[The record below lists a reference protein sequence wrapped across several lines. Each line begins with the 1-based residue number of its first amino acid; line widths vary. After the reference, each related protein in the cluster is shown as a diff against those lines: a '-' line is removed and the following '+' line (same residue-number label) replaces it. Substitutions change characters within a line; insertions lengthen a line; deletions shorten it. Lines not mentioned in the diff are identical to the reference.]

1 MARSRAALV
10 STADSEFAEI
20 IGWYEDLL
28 ERTTPPVDLVWE
40 PVKIGPTWQW
50 DNGWLLPKHTLG
62 WRVLAWCGVWLR
74 DKKGAPWQFTAEQAR
89 FILWYFALEESGEF
103 TYHSAV
109 LQRLKGWGKDP
120 LAACISVAA
129 MFAEV
134 TFDHWDGDT
143 PVGRE
148 EPSAWIQIV
157 AVAER
162 QTENTMKLFP
172 SLISPEA
179 RKHYGIQVGKTS
191 VYGLADT
198 RQIQAITSNPL
209 TAEGG
214 RPTLVIR
221 NETQNWNS
229 SNGGHDMAGAIEGNV
244 TKSEEG
250 AARMLDICNA
260 PRPGE
265 GSVGELAREAWQSTQ
280 GEYATAAEYGM
291 LYDSLEAPP
300 EAPLSAEDA
309 PAVVESIRGDA
320 TWLSTSRIVKS
331 ILNPANPASESRR
344 KWYNQITATEDAWL
358 EPREVHATAN
368 RDKRLEPDDAIV
380 MFGDGSKS
388 DDATGIVAVRISDG
402 FTQTLH
408 VQQPKAGQIVDR
420 DAVDYAVIQAFAT
433 YRVQAFWFDPSH
445 AKDDDAEGDARFWW
459 PLVDEW
465 HERYSKKLKIWPV
478 RSGNRRHAIAFD
490 MLIPSS
496 QQQFVPACEQLES
509 DVVSGAFQH
518 HGGER
523 LMEHMIN
530 ARRRPNKYGV
540 GIGKEHR
547 ESRHKIDLAVCAVGA
562 RMLWR
567 LVKLSDSKNKHA
579 PGKGRVIVLAD

>member
-1 MARSRAALV
+1 MARSLSSAV

-28 ERTTPPVDLVWE
+28 ERTTPPVDLLWN
-40 PVKIGPTWQW
+40 PVRIGPTWQW
-50 DNGWLLPKHTLG
+50 DNGWLLPERTLG

-74 DKKGAPWQFTAEQAR
+74 DKRGQPWQFTPEQAR

-129 MFAEV
+129 MFADV
-134 TFDHWDGDT
+134 TFSHWDGDV

-148 EPSAWIQIV
+148 EPNAWIQIV

-172 SLISPEA
+172 SLISSEA

-221 NETQNWNS
+221 NETQNWNA
-229 SNGGHDMAGAIEGNV
+229 SNGGHEMAGAIEGNV

-250 AARMLDICNA
+250 TARLLDICNA

-265 GSVGELAREAWQSTQ
+265 DSVGELAREAWQSTQ
-280 GEYATAAEYGM
+280 GEDATAMDFGL

-300 EAPLSAEDA
+300 DAPLTAEDA

-320 TWLSTSRIVKS
+320 TWLSTGRIVKS
-331 ILNPANPASESRR
+331 IINPQNPPSESRR

-358 EPREVHATAN
+358 TPQQIRACTD
-368 RDKRLEPDDAIV
+368 RDTMLQDGDSIV
-380 MFGDGSKS
+380 LFGDGSKS
-388 DDATGIVAVRISDG
+388 DDATGLVAVRMSDG

-408 VQQPKAGQIVDR
+408 VQQPKAGQVVNR
-420 DAVDYAVIQAFAT
+420 DAVDHAVIEAFAS
-433 YRVQAFWFDPSH
+433 YRVLGFWFDPSH
-445 AKDDDAEGDARFWW
+445 AKDDESEGDTRFWW

-465 HERYSKKLKIWPV
+465 HERYHRKLKMWPV
-478 RSGNRRHAIAFD
+478 RSGARRHAIAFD
-490 MLIPSS
+490 MLLPSS
-496 QQQFVPACEQLES
+496 QQQFVPACEQLAS
-509 DVVSGAFQH
+509 DVESGAFRH
-518 HGGER
+518 HGGDR
-523 LMEHMIN
+523 LIEHMGN
-530 ARRRPNKYGV
+530 ARRRPNKYGI

-547 ESRHKIDLAVCAVGA
+547 ESRRKIDLAVCAVGA

-567 LVKLSDSKNKHA
+567 QTKLSDAKGKRA
-579 PGKGRVIVLAD
+579 PGQGRVIVLD

>member
-1 MARSRAALV
+1 MARSRSAAV

-28 ERTTPPVDLVWE
+28 ERTTPPVDLQWE

-50 DNGWLLPKHTLG
+50 ENGWKLPTHSLG

-74 DKKGAPWQFTAEQAR
+74 DKNGNPWQFTPEQTR
-89 FILWYFALEESGEF
+89 FVLWYFALDESGDF
-103 TYHSAV
+103 LYHSAV

-172 SLISPEA
+172 SLISVEA
-179 RKHYGIQVGKTS
+179 RRHYGIQVGKTS

-244 TKSEEG
+244 TKSEDG
-250 AARMLDICNA
+250 AARLLDICNA
-260 PRPGE
+260 YRPGQ
-265 GSVGELAREAWQSTQ
+265 GSVGQLAREAWNSTQ
-280 GEYATAAEYGM
+280 GEDATALDYGL

-309 PAVVESIRGDA
+309 PGVVESIRGDA
-320 TWLSTSRIVKS
+320 TWLSTARIVKS
-331 ILNPANPASESRR
+331 ILNPQNPASESRR

-358 EPREVHATAN
+358 EPREIHACTVKTKLLQPGD
-368 RDKRLEPDDAIV
+368 RIV

-388 DDATGIVAVRISDG
+388 DDATGIEAVRLSDG

-408 VQQPKAGQIVDR
+408 FQQPKKGQIVNR
-420 DAVDYAVIQAFAT
+420 DAVDHAVVEAFKT
-433 YRVQAFWFDPSH
+433 YKVIAFWFDPSH

-459 PLVDEW
+459 PMVDQW
-465 HERYSKKLKIWPV
+465 HEQYHKKLKLWPV
-478 RSGNRRHAIAFD
+478 LTGPRRHAIAFD
-490 MLIPSS
+490 MLLPSN
-496 QQQFVPACEQLES
+496 QAQFVPACEQLQS
-509 DVVSGAFQH
+509 DVESGVFEH

-523 LMEHMIN
+523 LIEHMIN

-547 ESRHKIDLAVCAVGA
+547 ESKYKIDLAICAVGA

-567 LVKLSDSKNKHA
+567 QVRLSNKQGT
-579 PGKGRVIVLAD
+579 PGKGRVIVMD